1 MQHEYIDQPE
11 DLVIIGLSTRTS
23 PATAATAIPAL
34 WQRFLANPPGSDVER
49 RANDAAVYAVYSDY
63 QSDFQGEYTL
73 TLGVAVEADAQV
85 PDDLRRVRVPRG
97 RYACFHAQ
105 GDPRDVIWRTWSFIN
120 QEWEQRAGRRY
131 IADVER
137 YDSQTLGERD
147 VSADILVGL
156 A

>member
-1 MQHEYIDQPE
+1 MQHEYIDQAE

-34 WQRFLANPPGSDVER
+34 WQRFLANPPGPAEGR
-49 RANDAAVYAVYSDY
+49 PANDGAVYAVYSDY

-73 TLGVAVEADAQV
+73 TLGVAVEADAPV

-105 GDPRDVIWRTWSFIN
+105 GDPREVIWRTWSFIN

-147 VSADILVGL
+147 VSGDILVGL